1 MKKILMFGII
11 SISLLS
17 QQKTVNYNN
26 TWGNDLQNKI
36 LSMQKQ
42 GWEVQNYINLVGY
55 QGSSEGCLVTYEKK
69 SKITSTVIVNYKDI
83 PSKITEITK
92 KCSHDI
98 GGFATGVP
106 DNNHLLAIDSATSS
120 AILLLAA
127 FGFLI

>member
-42 GWEVQNYINLVGY
+42 GWEVQSYINLVGY

-69 SKITSTVIVNYKDI
+69 SKITSTVIVKYKDV

-92 KCSHDI
+92 NGWDYVDKIQSPYNQEQ
-98 GGFATGVP
+98 F
-106 DNNHLLAIDSATSS
+106 
-120 AILLLAA
+120 ILI
-127 FGFLI
+127 FKKEN